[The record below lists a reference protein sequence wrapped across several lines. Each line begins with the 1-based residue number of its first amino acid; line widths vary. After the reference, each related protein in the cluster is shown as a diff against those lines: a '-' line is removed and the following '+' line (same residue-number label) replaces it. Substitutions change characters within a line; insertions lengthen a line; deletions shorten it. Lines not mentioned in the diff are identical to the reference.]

1 MKKMIAALAACA
13 MAVPAIVSAGAMED
27 AVAAN
32 ICDVTAAEYLA
43 DGRLKVTCRPGTVN
57 PAYAGAVTGT
67 AGAGGTGL
75 VGGTLSAGAAAGIAA
90 GVIIIAVA
98 ASEDDTTTTTTTTGS
113 GS

>member
-67 AGAGGTGL
+67 AGGTGL

-90 GVIIIAVA
+90 GVIIIAIA
-98 ASEDDTTTTTTTTGS
+98 ASDDDTTTTTTTTGS